1 MLYETWESPDDASAE
16 QIHRP
21 YRRAYHEALADLLA
35 RPREVT
41 QWHTLRAEFSGQ
53 DIKVLLNGKQY
64 IARQDSHISGP
75 GAVGVWTKS
84 DSVTAFDDFS
94 FDGK

>member
-1 MLYETWESPDDASAE
+1 VLHRDPDSPCRLMLYETWESPDDASAE

-41 QWHTLRAEFSGQ
+41 QWHTLRA
-53 DIKVLLNGKQY
+53 DRRD
-64 IARQDSHISGP
+64 ARLESRL
-75 GAVGVWTKS
+75 AEEL
-84 DSVTAFDDFS
+84 AEARA
-94 FDGK
+94 